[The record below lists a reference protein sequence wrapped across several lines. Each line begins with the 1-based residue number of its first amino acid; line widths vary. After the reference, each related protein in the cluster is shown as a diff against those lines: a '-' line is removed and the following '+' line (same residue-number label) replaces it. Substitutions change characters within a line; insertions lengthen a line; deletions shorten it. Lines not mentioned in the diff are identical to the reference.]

1 MWPFLNNVITTCPDS
16 YCTPAS
22 SICYTG
28 PNLSC
33 IGVNQNDTLSVAL
46 QKINALMCEP
56 ITLQKVV
63 NAGNTIVL
71 PSNVNRG
78 IDITV
83 PDLQNQYSNG
93 IRVTVDAQ
101 TGAYSNNDAFVAII
115 NGQNPGSLPNFVG
128 GFYAVATGADNF
140 SFVSEHINGTVS
152 SSHYRAINVL
162 GITSNFASFSTNNI
176 EVYNVDYLGN
186 TTANSFVKTGGT
198 SDQFL
203 KADGSVS
210 TVPYKVY
217 TALLTQTGTNAPT
230 AIVLENTIGTTISYS
245 YTSSGT
251 YNFIATGNPFTL
263 NKTAVFISGQLLG
276 LGFGTVTTA
285 FVTTSNQ
292 GIIGTQQ
299 SSGGVND
306 YLINTPIEIRVYN

>member
-28 PNLSC
+28 SNLSC
-33 IGVNQNDTLSVAL
+33 IGVNKNDTLAVAL

-93 IRVTVDAQ
+93 IRVTVTPQ
-101 TGAYSNNDAFVAII
+101 TGTYSNNDAFVAII
-115 NGQNPGSLPNFVG
+115 NGQNPGSLPDFVG
-128 GFYAVATGADNF
+128 GFYAIATGADNF

-198 SDQFL
+198 SNQFL
-203 KADGSVS
+203 KADGS
-210 TVPYKVY
+210 
-217 TALLTQTGTNAPT
+217 
-230 AIVLENTIGTTISYS
+230 IDNTIYAE
-245 YTSSGT
+245 
-251 YNFIATGNPFTL
+251 NANVLHKTG
-263 NKTAVFISGQLLG
+263 S
-276 LGFGTVTTA
+276 
-285 FVTTSNQ
+285 
-292 GIIGTQQ
+292 
-299 SSGGVND
+299 
-306 YLINTPIEIRVYN
+306 E